1 MIISS
6 CGSTGGPRL
15 VYHDVRKLLVLTI
28 VLLLGGSSSKPGLT
42 TTSTTT
48 SVLLVEGLG
57 VRSLSRGV
65 SEDSSSSD
73 HDHHHHNYERK
84 KRVSG
89 ALELA
94 KRIRIRQQRFSK
106 VRKQQGLAA
115 LLFPGVAPEEF
126 SPDEPIPMWID
137 WVISESGQIPFNY
150 YDLPVCPGPSVGSMK
165 KLRKNLGAKLQGHN
179 LTPSPYSF
187 QALQDVPC
195 TPLCMVQ
202 VPPPALRKLRRLVA
216 RKYRVH
222 ATIDNLPVVTMV
234 PQRQRQQQQEQSSSA
249 SQDDDTVDSDIS
261 SRALVRGYPLGF
273 IANLEGLAAAAQQ
286 QEEEEDNSEEEEAE
300 DYVKSTKKRTARRN
314 KQQKKS
320 KLSLDEFFYFNH
332 VKFLIFYT
340 QDPEEYDGIRIV
352 GFEAEPVSVKHEF
365 ETGKVV
371 DFKSVGPSTN
381 LKTCGVG
388 KQPPVNSVDSLL
400 PLKVNGEKT
409 ILDRTVPSFDVI
421 YSYEVQWLRT
431 SMKWEDRWDRYM
443 GPTNPD
449 DRVHYFSILNSLLVV
464 LALSGVVAF
473 FLVRTLRKDISY
485 YNERLLDVSTSE
497 EEDGGWKLL
506 HGDVF
511 RTPPQAVSALCI
523 AVGTGLQLTIVLLL
537 TIVTAISG
545 ILPPMGKG
553 QLLTAVL
560 VLYILSG
567 SVAGYTSARLF
578 KYFDLTGWKVHT
590 LLTATAF
597 PGLVMT
603 LFLLL
608 NICLASSGASSAV
621 SIWTILLLFVLW
633 VGVASPLVFV
643 GTYFG
648 FRASKLENPC
658 KTKQIARHIPM
669 DRPWYT
675 VAPYCV
681 IAGGLLPFFSVLLE
695 VYFIMEA
702 VWLHKLYYI
711 MTFLFGVFFILI
723 TICAEISVSLCY
735 LQLNVEDHQW
745 HWKSFLNSA
754 SFGGYLMVYS
764 IWFAV
769 GKMALVGFVPT
780 IVYFTYMS
788 IVCLALALLCGSVGF
803 LSSLW
808 FVRKIYGA
816 VKVD

>member
-1 MIISS
+1 M
-6 CGSTGGPRL
+6 
-15 VYHDVRKLLVLTI
+15 
-28 VLLLGGSSSKPGLT
+28 
-42 TTSTTT
+42 
-48 SVLLVEGLG
+48 
-57 VRSLSRGV
+57 
-65 SEDSSSSD
+65 
-73 HDHHHHNYERK
+73 
-84 KRVSG
+84 
-89 ALELA
+89 
-94 KRIRIRQQRFSK
+94 
-106 VRKQQGLAA
+106 
-115 LLFPGVAPEEF
+115 
-126 SPDEPIPMWID
+126 
-137 WVISESGQIPFNY
+137 
-150 YDLPVCPGPSVGSMK
+150 
-165 KLRKNLGAKLQGHN
+165 
-179 LTPSPYSF
+179 
-187 QALQDVPC
+187 
-195 TPLCMVQ
+195 
-202 VPPPALRKLRRLVA
+202 
-216 RKYRVH
+216 
-222 ATIDNLPVVTMV
+222 
-234 PQRQRQQQQEQSSSA
+234 
-249 SQDDDTVDSDIS
+249 
-261 SRALVRGYPLGF
+261 
-273 IANLEGLAAAAQQ
+273 
-286 QEEEEDNSEEEEAE
+286 
-300 DYVKSTKKRTARRN
+300 
-314 KQQKKS
+314 
-320 KLSLDEFFYFNH
+320 
-332 VKFLIFYT
+332 
-340 QDPEEYDGIRIV
+340 

-365 ETGKVV
+365 EGASSGKV
-371 DFKSVGPSTN
+371 DFKSVGPSTK
-381 LKTCGVG
+381 LKTCGLG
-388 KQPPVNSVDSLL
+388 KPSPVNTVESLL
-400 PLKVNGEKT
+400 PLKVNGERT
-409 ILDRTVPSFDVI
+409 ILDRTIPSFDVI

-431 SMKWEDRWDRYM
+431 TMKWEDRWDRYM

-485 YNERLLDVSTSE
+485 YNERLLDVSASE

-523 AVGTGLQLTIVLLL
+523 VVGTGLQITVVLLL
-537 TIVTAISG
+537 TILTAISG

-560 VLYILSG
+560 VLYVLSG

-578 KYFDLTGWKVHT
+578 KYFDLTDWKLHT

-608 NICLASSGASSAV
+608 NICLAFSGASSAV

-648 FRASKLENPC
+648 FRTTKLENPC

-675 VAPYCV
+675 VAPYCI
-681 IAGGLLPFFSVLLE
+681 IAGGILPFFSVLLE

-702 VWLHKLYYI
+702 VWLHRLYYV
-711 MTFLFGVFFILI
+711 MTFLFGVFLILI

-735 LQLNVEDHQW
+735 LQLNAEDHQW

-769 GKMALVGFVPT
+769 GKMALVGFIPT